1 MAKEIVELEVK
12 SNIKDAA
19 QDTEKLVDGLQDATT
34 ETENLSDATKKGKS
48 GFKGLTGAVKGL
60 GTGFKALGLGLI
72 IGLFTQLKE
81 VFSQNQKVMDFFNT
95 AFETTSIMF
104 NDLFGFLSNNV
115 GTVIGYF
122 KDLFE
127 NPKQHLKEMG
137 TAIQE
142 NLIERF
148 ESFLDTMGHIGS
160 AITKLF
166 AGDFSGAVDSVKDA
180 GKEAVDVF
188 TGVNNSVDKTVEVF
202 DKVTTA
208 VTEYTKSVVN
218 SAAANVQLK
227 KDSELAQVQVQGLI
241 EDFDRQAEK
250 LRQVRDDETKTFAE
264 RIKANE
270 DLGKVLKEQET
281 QMLALVDIQIKA
293 AQVEFDKNQSQENLI
308 ALTEAL
314 NEKKGVEAQITGF
327 QSEQLT
333 NQVSLEKELL
343 ETKAEVIA
351 EGLNGMQRELAE
363 LEASYKEKKRLAKL
377 SGQDTVAITKQ
388 FEKQKSLV
396 VQENANAQLEAA
408 AGLMDA
414 LGSLAGENKAL
425 AIGSAIINTYVGVT
439 KAIAQGGVA
448 GILTGAT
455 VLASGLAN
463 VKKILET
470 DVGDGGG
477 GGSVPTAEAET
488 PAPEML
494 SGKFELGGGVAP
506 EPVKA
511 YVVTDEM
518 TNSQDQ
524 LANIRRR
531 ATI

>member
-188 TGVNNSVDKTVEVF
+188 TGVNNSVDK
-202 DKVTTA
+202 
-208 VTEYTKSVVN
+208 SVVN

-363 LEASYKEKKRLAKL
+363 LEASYKEKKRNC
-377 SGQDTVAITKQ
+377 
-388 FEKQKSLV
+388 E
-396 VQENANAQLEAA
+396 
-408 AGLMDA
+408 
-414 LGSLAGENKAL
+414 
-425 AIGSAIINTYVGVT
+425 
-439 KAIAQGGVA
+439 
-448 GILTGAT
+448 
-455 VLASGLAN
+455 
-463 VKKILET
+463 
-470 DVGDGGG
+470 
-477 GGSVPTAEAET
+477 
-488 PAPEML
+488 
-494 SGKFELGGGVAP
+494 
-506 EPVKA
+506 
-511 YVVTDEM
+511 
-518 TNSQDQ
+518 
-524 LANIRRR
+524 
-531 ATI
+531 